1 MTALPLPAQALAA
14 CWRKGLHLLL
24 GLCLLVLAAPAFAQT
39 HQTIPE
45 LRARVM
51 DLTGTLDA
59 ATAASLESRL
69 ADFEAAQGAQ
79 MVVLMLATTAP
90 EDIADY
96 TQRVGDAWK
105 IGRKDVGDGVLFV
118 IAKDDRRMRIAPAKS
133 LEGALP
139 DLLASRIIE
148 QAVAPAFR
156 NGDFGGGIRAGVEQV
171 LARIQGEDLPLPS
184 AAAPPRAAGFQ
195 WMDLLVFAVFALPMV
210 SGVLRGVFGS
220 KLGSL
225 LTGAGTGLL
234 AFWLTSVVW
243 IAIGAGLLGILA
255 ALFMQFLP
263 ATPAGRAGRGARG
276 GHWGGIGGGGMGHG
290 GFSGRGGGFGGGGF
304 GSGGGGN
311 FGGGGASGRW

>member
-1 MTALPLPAQALAA
+1 MTIRPCIDRSLAA
-14 CWRKGLHLLL
+14 RFRTWLLLVLVL
-24 GLCLLVLAAPAFAQT
+24 GLCLLVQWGHVFAQSP
-39 HQTIPE
+39 QTIPE

-51 DLTGTLDA
+51 DQTATLDA
-59 ATAASLESRL
+59 TTLASLESRL
-69 ADFEAAQGAQ
+69 AAFEALHGSQL
-79 MVVLMLATTAP
+79 VVLMVATTAP

-156 NGDFGGGIRAGVEQV
+156 NGDFGGGIRVGVEQV
-171 LARIQGEDLPLPS
+171 LARIQGEELPLPN
-184 AAAPPRAAGFQ
+184 AASQPGTHGFE

-210 SGVLRGVFGS
+210 SGVLRGLFGN

-225 LTGAGTGLL
+225 LTGGTAGLL
-234 AFWLTSVVW
+234 TFWLTSVLW
-243 IAIGAGLLGILA
+243 MAIGAGLLGILA
-255 ALFMQFLP
+255 ALFLQFLP
-263 ATPAGRAGRGARG
+263 STPSGRRNRGGRGG
-276 GHWGGIGGGGMGHG
+276 PWGGIGGGGFG
-290 GFSGRGGGFGGGGF
+290 GGGGGFGGGSF